1 MKKYE
6 RRPVFLE
13 PHVFVRSV
21 FNNRIFAVIGSPFFV
36 RSAVIAYTYPYSVQ
50 VMRASTIHVT
60 PKESKSLIN
69 RSSDGGNGPC
79 DQTIVL
85 RSKRTTSRYGG

>member
-13 PHVFVRSV
+13 PHVLVRSV

-50 VMRASTIHVT
+50 VMRASTRSVMSVGSEKGVILD
-60 PKESKSLIN
+60 SLSTEPTEQETGI
-69 RSSDGGNGPC
+69 
-79 DQTIVL
+79 
-85 RSKRTTSRYGG
+85 